1 MLNPLIRPRSAS
13 EPSSYTLIPAQWT
26 VGHTMDPAQPPAKR
40 VPAEVPG
47 AVQLDWARAEN
58 WPPYWFGGHFKDYGW
73 MEDTYWVYQARV
85 PSFTL
90 KKDQRLFLVCGGVD
104 YRYEVRIN
112 GEIVHVHEGM
122 FTPFEIDCSAHAGSD
137 ATLEIVVFPAP
148 KRPGAWV
155 DRSQASMSAKPPV
168 SYGWDWHPR
177 LIPLGIWQDT
187 YFEIRPAAHLR
198 DAELRYTLDRTLSTA
213 DLTMTFSAST
223 EADAHRLR
231 WSLTSPDEE
240 VVQSGEA
247 AIRDGAAVIHSALE
261 EPQLWWPHDQG
272 AQPLYRF
279 EASLLDEEGKVLDQR
294 QQRIGFRRV
303 RLVMHP
309 TAWDEPSVFP
319 KSRSHPPITIEIN
332 GRAIFAKGSN
342 WVNPEIFPG
351 VCNAETYRPLLK
363 LARDA
368 HMNLLRC
375 WGGAPMQKESFF
387 DLCDELGLLV
397 WQEFPLAC
405 NLYPDDPNYLDVL
418 DQESRAMISRGRRH
432 ASLVMWCG
440 GNELFNAWSR
450 MTEQSF
456 PLRLLNRNCY
466 DLDPGTPFIP
476 TAPLDGMAHGDY
488 RFRDDAGREVFQ
500 IYPDA
505 GGTAYPEFG
514 CPGPS
519 PVDYLKTF
527 IPRDELWPAR
537 RGTAWESHHAFD
549 AWFPGTWLCQETQQH
564 YFGEPASLEEMV
576 ARGEWL
582 QCAGYQFIFEEARRQ
597 KPRCAM
603 ALNWCF
609 NEPWPTAANNSLINW
624 PAKPKPAYHAVAGAC
639 RPVLASARVPKF
651 SWFAGEEFRAELWL
665 LNDAMVE
672 VAAGSMTASLDIS
685 GVRTVVLRW
694 EFSTI
699 PASTN
704 LPGPE
709 LRAALPIDATPGE
722 FELELTVDGRPEL
735 TSRYRLHLRPPA
747 PPKPLAPGVAR
758 TMNL

>member
-1 MLNPLIRPRSAS
+1 MRPRPIS
-13 EPSSYTLIPAQWT
+13 EVPSTALVPVQWT
-26 VGHTMDPAQPPAKR
+26 VGPANDPAQAPEKR

-58 WPPYWFGGHFKDYGW
+58 WPPYWYGGHFKDYAW
-73 MEDTYWVYQARV
+73 MEDSYWIYQARV
-85 PSFTL
+85 PSCAL
-90 KKDQRLFLVCGGVD
+90 KQRERLFLVCGGVD

-112 GEIVHVHEGM
+112 GEVVHAHEGM
-122 FTPFEIDCSAHAGSD
+122 FTPFEIDCSAHTGQA
-137 ATLEIVVFPAP
+137 ATLEIVVFPTP
-148 KRPGAWV
+148 KRPGTSI

-198 DAELRYTLDRTLSTA
+198 DAELRYTLDRTLS
-213 DLTMTFSAST
+213 SAELAMNVYASS
-223 EADAHRLR
+223 EAEGHALR
-231 WSLTSPDEE
+231 WSLTSPNDD
-240 VVQSGEA
+240 VVLSGTT
-247 AIRDGAAVIHSALE
+247 AIRAGVAEIQALLE
-261 EPQLWWPHDQG
+261 GPQLWWPHDQG

-279 EASLLDEEGKVLDQR
+279 ETTLLDEADNVLDQR
-294 QQRIGFRRV
+294 HQCVGFRRV
-303 RLVMHP
+303 RLGMHP
-309 TAWDEPSVFP
+309 TAWDEPSTFP
-319 KSRSHPPITIEIN
+319 KSRSHPPITVEIN
-332 GRAIFAKGSN
+332 GRTLFAKGSN

-351 VCNAETYRPLLK
+351 VCNADTYRPLLQF
-363 LARDA
+363 ARNA

-375 WGGAPMQKESFF
+375 WGGAPMQKDSFF

-405 NLYPDDPNYLDVL
+405 NLYPDDRNYLDVL
-418 DQESRAMISRGRRH
+418 DHESRAMLSRGRRH
-432 ASLVMWCG
+432 ASLVLWCG

-450 MTEQSF
+450 MTEQSL

-466 DLDPGTPFIP
+466 DLDPATPFIP
-476 TAPLDGMAHGDY
+476 TAPLEGMAHGDY

-519 PVDYLKTF
+519 PVEYLKTF
-527 IPRDELWPAR
+527 IPPDELWPAR

-549 AWFPGTWLCQETQQH
+549 AWVPGTWLCLETQQH
-564 YFGEPASLEEMV
+564 YFGEAASLEEMV

-582 QCAGYQFIFEEARRQ
+582 QCVGYQFIFEEARRQ

-603 ALNWCF
+603 ALNWCY

-624 PAKPKPAYHAVAGAC
+624 PAKPKPAYHAVAAAC
-639 RPVLASARVPKF
+639 RPVLASARIPKF
-651 SWFAGEEFRAELWL
+651 SWSAGETFRAEVWL
-665 LNDAMVE
+665 LNDAITE
-672 VAAGSMTASLDIS
+672 VAGGTMTVSLIVND
-685 GVRTVVLRW
+685 VRTVVLRW
-694 EFSTI
+694 EFAGAAANTNVAGPEARVVI
-699 PASTN
+699 PADAA
-704 LPGPE
+704 PG
-709 LRAALPIDATPGE
+709 A
-722 FELELTVDGRPEL
+722 FELELTVDGRAEL
-735 TSRYRLHLRPPA
+735 TSRYRLHLRPA
-747 PPKPLAPGVAR
+747 AAPKPLAPGVAR